1 MWRQISDRLYRVT
14 NGWIALAALIVFVLF
29 TALVLPGQA
38 AQAEG
43 ETADAGSPDLSLWY
57 SPGDLYRMA
66 EAYGEQGRRAY
77 VRARF
82 TFDLIWPLVYGVFLT
97 TAIGWLYARAFPP
110 GSRWRLANLA
120 PPLGVALDYLEN
132 LSTSAVM
139 LRYPSQT
146 PVVDVLAPVATL
158 AKWVFVGGSFVL
170 LIAGLVAVIWQ
181 WIARAK
187 ARGSTPA

>member
-38 AQAEG
+38 AQAEA
-43 ETADAGSPDLSLWY
+43 ETAGAGSPDLSLWY
-57 SPGDLYRMA
+57 SPADLYRMA

-97 TAIGWLYARAFPP
+97 TAIGWLGAGAFSP

-120 PPLGVALDYLEN
+120 PLLGVALDYLEN
-132 LSTSAVM
+132 LSTSVVM
-139 LRYPSQT
+139 LRYPSRT

-158 AKWVFVGGSFVL
+158 AKWAFVGGSFVL
-170 LIAGLVAVIWQ
+170 LIAGLAAVIWQ
-181 WIARAK
+181 RVAQRTT
-187 ARGSTPA
+187 RRSPPA